1 MAEMRDTKMDLTER
15 PNRIAWGL
23 LLGAALVAPLLVG
36 GDLYLIHVGI
46 MISFNVA
53 LAASLWMIW
62 SLGVISFAHAGFM
75 GIGAYTSALVLHK
88 LGLSMWYGLWIG
100 AAVSG
105 GIAML
110 IALPLMR
117 TRAVYFFM
125 ASWAVGEVI
134 KRNFAYFKGFFGG
147 WDGIFDIKPP
157 VLDLGFL
164 HVDFANRIAYYYLA
178 LFFVTMT
185 VWIIYRMNASRTG
198 VVWWA
203 IHENELLAQH
213 IGINVFRQRVVCF
226 TIACTLVGMTGT
238 LFAHYQTYI
247 SPKSFDIWKSEFAL
261 VHLIVG
267 GLTTVGGPVAG
278 AISLTMIDEAL
289 RATGYFRTIFFGL
302 VLIASVLL
310 LPGGLET
317 VPGRLRRLFSRSEK
331 KK

>member
-1 MAEMRDTKMDLTER
+1 MDKSDIIAR
-15 PNRIAWGL
+15 PNRLVWGGL
-23 LLGAALVAPLLVG
+23 LALALVAPALVG
-36 GDLYLIHVGI
+36 FDLYMIHVGI
-46 MISFNVA
+46 TISFNVA
-53 LAASLWMIW
+53 LATSLWMIW

-75 GIGAYTSALVLHK
+75 GIGAYASALVLTK

-100 AAVSG
+100 AAVSALF
-105 GIAML
+105 AML
-110 IALPLMR
+110 IAVPLMR

-134 KRNFAYFKGFFGG
+134 KRNFAYFKDFFGG
-147 WDGIFDIKPP
+147 WDGVFDIKPP

-164 HVDFANRIAYYYLA
+164 QIDFANRIAYYYLA
-178 LFFVTMT
+178 LFFVSLT

-198 VVWWA
+198 TIWWA

-213 IGINVFRQRVVCF
+213 TGINVFRQKVVCF
-226 TIACTLVGMTGT
+226 TIACTLVGVIGA
-238 LFAHYQTYI
+238 LYAHYQTYI

-278 AISLTMIDEAL
+278 AISLTMVDEAL
-289 RATGYFRTIFFGL
+289 RATGYFRTIFFGV

-317 VPGRLRRLFSRSEK
+317 VPARIRKLFNRNSQK
-331 KK
+331 

>member
-1 MAEMRDTKMDLTER
+1 MDIAER
-15 PNRIAWGL
+15 PNRIVWGL
-23 LLGAALVAPLLVG
+23 LLIVALATPALVG
-36 GDLYLIHVGI
+36 FDLYLIHVGI
-46 MISFNVA
+46 TISFNVA
-53 LAASLWMIW
+53 LATSLWMIW

-75 GIGAYTSALVLHK
+75 GIGAYASALVLHK
-88 LGLSMWYGLWIG
+88 LGLSMWYGIWIG
-100 AAVSG
+100 AAISG
-105 GIAML
+105 LIAMI

-134 KRNFAYFKGFFGG
+134 KRNFAYFKDFFGG

-164 HVDFANRIAYYYLA
+164 RVDFADRIAYYYLA
-178 LFFVTMT
+178 LFFASLTI
-185 VWIIYRMNASRTG
+185 WIIHRINASRTG
-198 VVWWA
+198 MIWWA

-213 IGINVFRQRVVCF
+213 TGVNIFRQKVVCF
-226 TIACTLVGMTGT
+226 TIACTLVGMTGA
-238 LFAHYQTYI
+238 LYAHYQTYI

-267 GLTTVGGPVAG
+267 GLTTVGGPVSG
-278 AISLTMIDEAL
+278 AITLTIVDETL
-289 RATGYFRTIFFGL
+289 RATGYFRTIFFGV

-317 VPGRLRRLFSRSEK
+317 VPGRVRKIINRIRQK
-331 KK
+331 

>member
-1 MAEMRDTKMDLTER
+1 MDKTDIIAS
-15 PNRIAWGL
+15 PNRLVWAGL
-23 LLGAALVAPLLVG
+23 LILALAAPFLVG
-36 GDLYLIHVGI
+36 FDLYLIHVGI
-46 MISFNVA
+46 TISFNVA
-53 LAASLWMIW
+53 LATSLWMIW

-75 GIGAYTSALVLHK
+75 GIGAYASALVLTK

-100 AAVSG
+100 AAISALF
-105 GIAML
+105 AML
-110 IALPLMR
+110 IAVPLMR

-134 KRNFAYFKGFFGG
+134 KRNFAYFKDFFGG
-147 WDGIFDIKPP
+147 WDGVFDIKPP
-157 VLDLGFL
+157 VLNLGFL
-164 HVDFANRIAYYYLA
+164 QIDFADRIAYYYLA
-178 LFFVTMT
+178 LFFVSLT

-198 VVWWA
+198 MIWWA

-213 IGINVFRQRVVCF
+213 TGINVFRQKVVCF
-226 TIACTLVGMTGT
+226 TIACTLVGVTGA
-238 LFAHYQTYI
+238 LYAHYQTYI

-278 AISLTMIDEAL
+278 AISLTMVDEAL
-289 RATGYFRTIFFGL
+289 RATGYFRTIFFGV

-317 VPGRLRRLFSRSEK
+317 VPARIRRLFNRKSKE
-331 KK
+331 

>member
-1 MAEMRDTKMDLTER
+1 MDVAEH

-23 LLGAALVAPLLVG
+23 LLLLALVAPFLVSF
-36 GDLYLIHVGI
+36 DKYLMHVGI
-46 MISFNVA
+46 IISFNVA
-53 LAASLWMIW
+53 LATSLWMIW

-75 GIGAYTSALVLHK
+75 GIGAYTSALILQK

-100 AAVSG
+100 ALVS
-105 GIAML
+105 ALLAAL

-134 KRNFAYFKGFFGG
+134 KRTFAYYKDFTGG
-147 WDGIFDIKPP
+147 WDGVFDIKAP
-157 VLDLGFL
+157 VLNLGFA
-164 HVDFANRIAYYYLA
+164 VIDFADRTAYYYLA
-178 LFFVTMT
+178 VLFVTLT
-185 VWIIYRMNASRTG
+185 IWIIWRMNASRTG
-198 VVWWA
+198 MIWWA

-213 IGINVFRQRVVCF
+213 IGINVFRQKVICF
-226 TIACTLVGMTGT
+226 VIACTLVGMTGA
-238 LFAHYQTYI
+238 LYAHYQTYI

-278 AISLTMIDEAL
+278 AISLTIVDELL
-289 RATGYFRTIFFGL
+289 RATGYFRTVFFGVVL
-302 VLIASVLL
+302 VVSVLL

-317 VPGRLRRLFSRSEK
+317 IPGRLRRLFSRSRS
-331 KK
+331 